1 VKITDVQAIQLEY
14 EKDFPKLLRSF
25 ALIRIKT
32 DSGIVGYGEAS
43 SSYGHFYPSIVAAI
57 IDEVIGRILNGED
70 PLNLDRLLFKMHHY
84 LDGYLGSEG
93 ITAQVISGVEIAL
106 WDIIG
111 KATGQPVCRLLGG
124 YREGVPLYG
133 TGTTYFE
140 QTPEWH
146 CHFFDAAIAH
156 GFKGVKAR
164 IGNNPQ
170 ADLRLVQTVREYL
183 PPEMHLMVD
192 AFWSYS
198 PDSAIRLTKELGRM
212 NIYFFE
218 EPLPQYEIEG
228 LAKLKA
234 ASPVRIAVGERVYSL
249 RGFKEVVVHHAAD
262 VLQPD
267 ATICGGI
274 LEAKKVFAL
283 GEAFDVQVLPHIGGL
298 SAVGIAAN
306 LHLAASV
313 SACDLLEYDLSPTQP
328 LRDELLKDPIFSM
341 DRIRDGLLPVPDKPG
356 LGIEIDES
364 VFDKYP
370 YKGGQVYP
378 DVYKSLGAG
387 RL

>member
-1 VKITDVQAIQLEY
+1 MKISKVQAIQLEY
-14 EKDFPKLLRSF
+14 EKDAPKLLRGF
-25 ALIRIKT
+25 ALIRIET

-43 SSYGHFYPSIVAAI
+43 SSYGHFYPPIVAAI
-57 IDEVIGRILNGED
+57 VDQILARVLTGED
-70 PLNLDRLLFKMHHY
+70 PLNLDRVLSKMHHY

-111 KATGQPVCRLLGG
+111 KAVGQPVCRLLGG
-124 YREGVPLYG
+124 YRESVPLYG

-140 QTPEWH
+140 KSPSWH
-146 CHFFDAAIAH
+146 CHFYDKAIAH

-170 ADLRLVQTVREYL
+170 SDIELVEAVREYI
-183 PPEMHLMVD
+183 PADMKLMVD

-198 PDSAIRLTKELGRM
+198 PDSAIRLVKELARF

-218 EPLPQYEIEG
+218 EPVPQYELEG
-228 LAKLKA
+228 LARLTA
-234 ASPVRIAVGERVYSL
+234 ASPVPIAVGERIYSL
-249 RGFKEVVVHHAAD
+249 RGFKEVVAHRAAN

-267 ATICGGI
+267 ATICGGL
-274 LEAKKVFAL
+274 LECKKVFAL
-283 GEAFDVQVLPHIGGL
+283 GEAYDMPVLPHIGGL
-298 SAVGIAAN
+298 SAIGLAAN

-313 SACDLLEYDLSPTQP
+313 STCNLLEYDLGPWQP
-328 LRDELLKDPIFSM
+328 LRDEMLKDPIFDI
-341 DRIRDGLLPVPDKPG
+341 DRIQNGMMPVPDRPG
-356 LGIEIDES
+356 LGIEVDES
-364 VFDKYP
+364 VFAKYP

-378 DVYKSLGAG
+378 DVYKQLGAG

>member
-1 VKITDVQAIQLEY
+1 MKITEVRVIQLEY
-14 EKDFPKLLRSF
+14 EKDSPKLLRGF
-25 ALIRIKT
+25 ALIRVET
-32 DSGIVGYGEAS
+32 DRGIVGYGEAS
-43 SSYGHFYPSIVAAI
+43 SSYGHFYPPIVAAI
-57 IDEVIGRILNGED
+57 VDQILARVLTGED
-70 PLNLDRLLFKMHHY
+70 PLNMDRVLSKMHHY

-93 ITAQVISGVEIAL
+93 IAAQVISGIEIAL

-124 YREGVPLYG
+124 YRPAVPLYG
-133 TGTTYFE
+133 TGTTFFE
-140 QTPEWH
+140 QTPDWH

-170 ADLRLVQTVREYL
+170 WDVKLVETVRGYL
-183 PPEMHLMVD
+183 LAEMKLMVD

-198 PDSAIRLTKELGRM
+198 PDSAIRLVKELGRFGVF
-212 NIYFFE
+212 FFE
-218 EPLPQYEIEG
+218 EPLPQYELEG

-234 ASPVRIAVGERVYSL
+234 ASPVPIAVGERIYSL
-249 RGFKEVVVHHAAD
+249 RGFKEVVVHRAAD

-267 ATICGGI
+267 ATICGGL
-274 LEAKKVFAL
+274 LECKKVFAL
-283 GEAFDVQVLPHIGGL
+283 GEAFDLLVLPHIGGL

-313 SACDLLEYDLSPTQP
+313 SSCNLLEYDLSPWQP
-328 LRDELLKDPIFSM
+328 LRDEMLKDPIFSM
-341 DRIRDGLLPVPDKPG
+341 DRIRDGLLPVPDRPG

-364 VFDKYP
+364 VFERYP

-378 DVYKSLGAG
+378 DVYKQLGAG